1 MLSLK
6 VASILLNQVF
16 LPKLRATHHYVDT
29 AEAYNFNYSDSGLF
43 GVKLKGDASH
53 GVDLVNKSVGELK
66 QLATKIQPDDLE
78 RAKNYL
84 KNNIFLALE
93 R

>member
-1 MLSLK
+1 L
-6 VASILLNQVF
+6 

-43 GVKLKGDASH
+43 GVKLKGDAAH
-53 GVDLVNKSVGELK
+53 GVDLLNNSVQELQK
-66 QLATKIQPDDLE
+66 LATKVSTDDLE

>member
-1 MLSLK
+1 MLALQ
-6 VASILLNQVF
+6 VASILLNKNL
-16 LPKLRATHHYVDT
+16 LPRLRATHHYVDT
-29 AEAYNFNYSDSGLF
+29 VEAYNFNYSDSGLF
-43 GVKLKGDASH
+43 GVKLKGDASNGVNLLNH
-53 GVDLVNKSVGELK
+53 GVEELK
-66 QLATKIQPDDLE
+66 SLASQVKKDDLE